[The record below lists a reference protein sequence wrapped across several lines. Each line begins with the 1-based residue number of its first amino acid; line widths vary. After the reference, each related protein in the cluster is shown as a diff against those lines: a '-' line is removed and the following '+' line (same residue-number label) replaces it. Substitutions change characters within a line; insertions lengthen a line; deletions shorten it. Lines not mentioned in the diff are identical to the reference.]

1 MSSFDNL
8 YTQQLEEMARS
19 SDVADFGGVPADFP
33 SKAIPNRG
41 TANRFGRHQ
50 NSDVQPFFQ
59 AVVQDFLSRDN
70 KKITYSEVS
79 VAIKNI
85 LLKSKDRGGMGMG
98 PTFADKWT
106 QHLSDVLF
114 KLLKS
119 VNAAS
124 KEPSSNPSSTEDSS
138 DKSPI
143 DVAPEAGEEQ
153 STEEPVDSGS
163 DEDTSSEEVPTAE
176 TETEPSEE
184 EAPESTESDL
194 EATSELNL
202 SPEEEAVLDVIT
214 SLGGKEVTNKQII
227 NDPTTPFKLRD
238 DPSKLREV
246 LGKMARVNKVLS
258 RGDTGWNVK
267 KKESS
272 EDSEAVFD
280 REEGDGR
287 DYGAEDLTRQY
298 QSQSEGP
305 RRGNP
310 FLDSFDVKKA
320 FIDSFKSKSRE

>member
-8 YTQQLEEMARS
+8 YVQQLEEMARS
-19 SDVADFGGVPADFP
+19 SDVADFSGVPEDFP
-33 SKAIPNRG
+33 TKAVPNRG

-70 KKITYSEVS
+70 KKITYAEVS

-106 QHLSDVLF
+106 QHLADVLF
-114 KLLKS
+114 KLLKG

-124 KEPSSNPSSTEDSS
+124 KEPDSNPASSTDSS

-143 DVAPEAGEEQ
+143 NVAPEGQNEGPAPEEEEEPSAGDAEEP
-153 STEEPVDSGS
+153 TEEP
-163 DEDTSSEEVPTAE
+163 TEEPG
-176 TETEPSEE
+176 E
-184 EAPESTESDL
+184 EAPESTESDI
-194 EATSELNL
+194 EATAGLDLN
-202 SPEEEAVLDVIT
+202 PDEEAVLDVIKN
-214 SLGGKEVTNKQII
+214 LGGKEVTNKQII
-227 NDPTTPFKLRD
+227 NDPATPFKLRD

-246 LGKMARVNKVLS
+246 LGKMARVDKVLS
-258 RGDTGWNVK
+258 RGDQGWNVK
-267 KKESS
+267 EKESS
-272 EDSEAVFD
+272 EDSDAVFD

-287 DYGAEDLTRQY
+287 DYGAEDLAQQY

-305 RRGNP
+305 RRSNP
-310 FLDSFDVKKA
+310 FLDSFDVQRA
-320 FIDSFKSKSRE
+320 YIDSFKSKSRE